1 MMGEHGLDHLAEGR
15 GMLWTLVNVVMN
27 LWVSS
32 NVSNSMTR
40 QGSSSFS
47 RRSLFHGVSYW
58 VRWVWL

>member
-47 RRSLFHGVSYW
+47 RRSLFHGVSY
-58 VRWVWL
+58 